1 MAGEISV
8 DYRNVAWDP
17 GREAGIY
24 RKMLRG
30 DREKEYTSLLKLDP
44 DTRFPKHRHPEGEE
58 LLVLEGRIKIE
69 GIWYEAGCYVYTP
82 PDAVHDVFSD
92 TGAIMLIRMP
102 APAEILED

>member
-8 DYRNVAWDP
+8 DYRQVIWEP
-17 GREAGIY
+17 SRGPGIY

-44 DTRFPKHRHPEGEE
+44 DTRFPKHRHPAGEE

-69 GIWYEAGCYVYTP
+69 EDWYEAGCYVCTP

-92 TGAIMLIRMP
+92 TGAIMLLRMP
-102 APAEILED
+102 APAEILGD